1 MRRLVIYIFS
11 FCGILFALLCGVG
24 AYLAT
29 HNWVDLSALEQASG
43 NRPTVLLDDKG
54 HEWARFQLDRR
65 EPIPLSAV
73 PHNLIQAFL
82 ATEDHAFFDHY
93 GISLRGIARSIVVN
107 IIKGRKVQGAST
119 ITQQLVRLLF
129 LNYER
134 TFIRKTKEQLLSIIV
149 EYQFTKE
156 QILEAYLNN
165 IYFGSDIYGVQAAAE
180 RFWGISA
187 HELTPH
193 QSAVLAAIVR
203 SPNHYCPLFNPQA
216 AVQRRDLVLKLMYQ
230 RGYLTKETLDAE
242 LKCPLGLAKKRQA
255 VVAPHFREAIR
266 QVLEEKFGHHT
277 LYTGG
282 LVVQTTLNRT
292 AQIQA
297 EKVFTKHLE
306 DLSKIDEEIDGAL
319 VSIDAHTAGI
329 RALIGGRDF
338 AVSQFNRALQAH
350 RQMGSTFKPLVYTTA
365 IEAGLHKLND
375 TLIDEPFQSIENWDP
390 HNVQEKFEG
399 TMTLAHALKISN
411 NIIPVKLFLE
421 VGAQKVID
429 CAQRFHLTG
438 ALPPYPSLALGC
450 TECTPLQ
457 SAALFNTFTNKGVY
471 QEPYMIEWVK
481 DGDGKKVLKHYPKQ
495 EQAISWAVSSQIL
508 QGLRLVTGHLKEK
521 LGRWISGDSAGKTG
535 TTNENRTCW
544 FAGLT
549 PTHTTVIFLGRDDN
563 KSLKNRI
570 FSSWHA
576 CPIWIDFNQAI
587 ENPASSF
594 SLDPNLQKLVI
605 NEWTGQPAELS
616 QENAVEI
623 LV

>member
-1 MRRLVIYIFS
+1 MRRLVTF
-11 FCGILFALLCGVG
+11 LFVSGGLLLALLCGIG

-29 HNWVDLSALEQASG
+29 HNWVDLSALERTSG
-43 NRPTVLLDDKG
+43 NRATILLDDKG
-54 HEWARFQLDRR
+54 HEWTRFQLDRR

-73 PHNLIQAFL
+73 PKNLIQAFL

-93 GISLRGIARSIVVN
+93 GISLRGIARSIFVN
-107 IIKGRKVQGAST
+107 LIKGKKVQGAST

-134 TFIRKTKEQLLSIIV
+134 TFTRKTKEQLLSIIV

-180 RFWGISA
+180 RFWGIPA
-187 HELTPH
+187 HELKPH

-216 AVQRRDLVLKLMYQ
+216 ALQRRDLVLKLMYQ
-230 RGYLTKETLDAE
+230 RGYLAKDALDHE
-242 LKCPLGLAKKRQA
+242 LKQPLALAKKKQV

-266 QVLEEKFGHHT
+266 QILEDKFGHHV

-306 DLSKIDEEIDGAL
+306 ELSKIDDGIDGAL
-319 VSIDAHTAGI
+319 VCLDARTAGI
-329 RALIGGRDF
+329 QALIGGRDF
-338 AVSQFNRALQAH
+338 ASSQFNRALQAH
-350 RQMGSTFKPLVYTTA
+350 RQMGSTFKPLVYTTV

-375 TLIDEPFQSIENWDP
+375 TLIDEPFQSVENWDP
-390 HNVQEKFEG
+390 QNVQEKFEG
-399 TMTLAHALKISN
+399 TITLAHALMVSN

-429 CAQRFHLTG
+429 CAKRFHLTG

-450 TECTPLQ
+450 TESTPLQ

-481 DGDGKKVLKHYPKQ
+481 DGEGRKVLKHYPKQ
-495 EQAISWAVSSQIL
+495 EQAIAWSVSSQIV
-508 QGLRLVTGHLKEK
+508 QGLRLVTQHLKEK
-521 LGRWISGDSAGKTG
+521 LGRWVDGDSAGKTG

-544 FAGLT
+544 FAGMT
-549 PTHTTVIFLGRDDN
+549 PTQTTVIFLGRDDN
-563 KSLKNRI
+563 RSLKNKI

-576 CPIWIDFNQAI
+576 CPIWVDFNQTI
-587 ENPASSF
+587 ENPTSGF
-594 SLDPNLQKLVI
+594 SLDPNLQKIVI
-605 NEWTGQPAELS
+605 DKRTGQPS
-616 QENAVEI
+616 TPDQEGAVEI